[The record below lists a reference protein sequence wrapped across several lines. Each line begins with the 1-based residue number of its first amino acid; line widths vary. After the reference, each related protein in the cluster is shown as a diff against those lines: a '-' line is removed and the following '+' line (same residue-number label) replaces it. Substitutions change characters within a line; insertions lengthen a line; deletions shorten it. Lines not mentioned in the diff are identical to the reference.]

1 MSKIAAVQMA
11 SGPLYRANLTEA
23 GRLIAM
29 AVAGGARLVALPENF
44 ALMPIEEGDRLALA
58 EDDGR
63 GPIQEF
69 LAHQARTHGIWL
81 VGGTI
86 PLKARQPGKVR
97 ATCLVYNE
105 RGERVARYDKIHLF
119 DVELENVDA
128 HDSRDGGGRAASGTA
143 AEGRT
148 SVAGDRMSG
157 ATERYRESA
166 TTEAGD
172 SPVVFETPCG
182 RVGLAVCYDL
192 RFPELFRRL
201 LDQGAELFVVPSA
214 FTARTGR
221 AHWETLV
228 RARAIENLAY
238 LIAPAQGGYHL
249 NGRETHGDS
258 MIVSP
263 WGEVLD
269 RLPRGSGV
277 VSAECD
283 LQQLQRIRRSFP
295 SIRHRRLS

>member
-11 SGPLYRANLTEA
+11 SGPQFRANLTEA

-29 AVAGGARLVALPENF
+29 AASGGARLVALPENF
-44 ALMPIEEGDRLALA
+44 ALMPLQETDRLVLA

-69 LAHQARTHGIWL
+69 LAAQARQHGIWL

-86 PLKARQPGKVR
+86 PLKAQDASKVR
-97 ATCLVYNE
+97 ASCLVYNE

-119 DVELENVDA
+119 DVELEN
-128 HDSRDGGGRAASGTA
+128 G
-143 AEGRT
+143 
-148 SVAGDRMSG
+148 
-157 ATERYRESA
+157 ERYRESVSF
-166 TTEAGD
+166 EAGD
-172 SPVVFETPCG
+172 RPVVVETPCG
-182 RVGLAVCYDL
+182 RIGLAVCYDL

-201 LDQGAELFVVPSA
+201 LDLGAELFVVPSA
-214 FTARTGR
+214 FTAHTGR

-249 NGRETHGDS
+249 SGRETHGES

-269 RLPRGSGV
+269 RLGRGSGV
-277 VSAECD
+277 VQADCD
-283 LQQLQRIRRSFP
+283 LEQVRRIRASFP
-295 SIRHRRLS
+295 TIQHRRLS

>member
-29 AVAGGARLVALPENF
+29 AAAGGARLVALPENF

-58 EDDGR
+58 EQDGH
-63 GPIQEF
+63 GPIQDF
-69 LAHQARTHGIWL
+69 LANQARTHGIWL

-86 PLKARQPGKVR
+86 PLKAQQPGKVR
-97 ATCLVYNE
+97 AACLVYNE

-119 DVELENVDA
+119 DVELENGDV

-148 SVAGDRMSG
+148 SVAGDRKSG

-172 SPVVFETPCG
+172 RPVVIETPCG
-182 RVGLAVCYDL
+182 RLGLAVCYDL

-238 LIAPAQGGYHL
+238 LIAPAQGGYHI

-277 VSAECD
+277 VLAECD
-283 LQQLQRIRRSFP
+283 LQQVQRIRNSFP

>member
-11 SGPLYRANLTEA
+11 SGPQYRANLTEA

-29 AVAGGARLVALPENF
+29 AAAGGARLVALPENF
-44 ALMPIEEGDRLALA
+44 ALMPLKESDRLALA

-69 LAHQARTHGIWL
+69 LAAQARLHDIWL

-86 PLKARQPGKVR
+86 PFKAQQAGKVR
-97 ATCLVYNE
+97 AACLVYNE
-105 RGERVARYDKIHLF
+105 RGERVARYDKMHLF
-119 DVELENVDA
+119 DVELEN
-128 HDSRDGGGRAASGTA
+128 G
-143 AEGRT
+143 
-148 SVAGDRMSG
+148 
-157 ATERYRESA
+157 ERYRESA
-166 TTEAGD
+166 VFEAGD
-172 SPVVFETPCG
+172 RPVVLDTPCG
-182 RVGLAVCYDL
+182 RIGLAVCYDL

-201 LDQGAELFVVPSA
+201 MEQGVELFVVPSA
-214 FTARTGR
+214 FTAHTGR

-238 LIAPAQGGYHL
+238 LVAPAQGGYHI

-263 WGEVLD
+263 WGEVVD
-269 RLPRGSGV
+269 RLSRGSGV
-277 VSAECD
+277 VQAECD
-283 LQQLQRIRRSFP
+283 LDQVRRIRASFP
-295 SIRHRRLS
+295 SLQHRKLTA

>member
-29 AVAGGARLVALPENF
+29 AAAGGARLVALPENF
-44 ALMPIEEGDRLALA
+44 ALMPIQEADRLALA
-58 EDDGR
+58 EEDGR
-63 GPIQEF
+63 GPLQDF
-69 LAHQARTHGIWL
+69 LADQARTHGIWL

-86 PLKARQPGKVR
+86 PLKAQQPGKVR
-97 ATCLVYNE
+97 AACLVYNE
-105 RGERVARYDKIHLF
+105 RGELVARYDKIHLF
-119 DVELENVDA
+119 DVELENA
-128 HDSRDGGGRAASGTA
+128 
-143 AEGRT
+143 
-148 SVAGDRMSG
+148 
-157 ATERYRESA
+157 ERYRESA
-166 TTEAGD
+166 TIEAGD
-172 SPVVFETPCG
+172 RPVVIETPCG
-182 RVGLAVCYDL
+182 RIGLAVCYDL

-201 LDQGAELFVVPSA
+201 LDQGAELFIVPSA

-238 LIAPAQGGYHL
+238 LVAPAQGGYHV

-277 VSAECD
+277 VLAECD
-283 LQQLQRIRRSFP
+283 LRQVQRIRTAFP
-295 SIRHRRLS
+295 SIRHRKLS

>member
-11 SGPLYRANLTEA
+11 SGPQYRANLTEA
-23 GRLIAM
+23 GRLIA
-29 AVAGGARLVALPENF
+29 VAAAAGARMVALPENF
-44 ALMPIEEGDRLALA
+44 ALMPLKEDDRLALA
-58 EDDGR
+58 EDDGH

-69 LAHQARTHGIWL
+69 LAAQARTHGIWL

-86 PLKARQPGKVR
+86 PLKAQHPGKVR
-97 ATCLVYNE
+97 ASCLVYNE
-105 RGERVARYDKIHLF
+105 RGERVARYDKMHLF
-119 DVELENVDA
+119 DVELEN
-128 HDSRDGGGRAASGTA
+128 G
-143 AEGRT
+143 
-148 SVAGDRMSG
+148 
-157 ATERYRESA
+157 ERYRESA
-166 TTEAGD
+166 VFEAGD
-172 SPVVFETPCG
+172 RPVVLTTPCG
-182 RVGLAVCYDL
+182 LLGLAVCYDL

-201 LDQGAELFVVPSA
+201 LDEGAELFVVPSA
-214 FTARTGR
+214 FTALTGR

-238 LIAPAQGGYHL
+238 LVAPAQGGYHI

-269 RLPRGSGV
+269 RLSRGSGV

-283 LQQLQRIRRSFP
+283 LQQVRRIRNSFP
-295 SIRHRRLS
+295 SIRHRRLLQRHETI

>member
-23 GRLIAM
+23 ARLIAM
-29 AVAGGARLVALPENF
+29 AAAGGARLAALPENF

-58 EDDGR
+58 EEDGR

-69 LAHQARTHGIWL
+69 LAEQARSHGIWL

-86 PLKARQPGKVR
+86 PLKASQPGKVR
-97 ATCLVYNE
+97 AACLVYDE

-128 HDSRDGGGRAASGTA
+128 HDSRDGEGTTTRMW
-143 AEGRT
+143 EVEPRLEQRPRT
-148 SVAGDRMSG
+148 SG

-172 SPVVFETPCG
+172 RPVVIETPCG
-182 RVGLAVCYDL
+182 RIGLAVCYDL

-201 LDQGAELFVVPSA
+201 LDQGAELFIVPSA

-238 LIAPAQGGYHL
+238 LVAPAQGGYHV

-283 LQQLQRIRRSFP
+283 LRQVQRIRNSFP
-295 SIRHRRLS
+295 SIRHRKLS